1 MSRTKNHV
9 AYVLGRNAREE
20 FDVAPTI
27 HGDFI
32 AASLLLG
39 LPSQPVMAQGG
50 PGAMVIVV
58 ELEIIPSELEAFK
71 AAIKENG
78 QACVREEPG
87 CQQFNIVFEK
97 DNPNRVMLFEIYDS
111 AEAYAAHQATPHF
124 KKYGATIKDMIKSR
138 KRTEMTALVLNGK
151 GR

>member
-1 MSRTKNHV
+1 MLRPLF
-9 AYVLGRNAREE
+9 AG
-20 FDVAPTI
+20 I
-27 HGDFI
+27 FI
-32 AASLLLG
+32 VTSLELL
-39 LPSQPVMAQGG
+39 LPSQRATAQGG
-50 PGAMVIVV
+50 PGAVVIVV
-58 ELEIIPSELEAFK
+58 EPEIVPSELEAYK

-97 DNPNRVMLFEIYDS
+97 DNPNRVMLFEVYDS

-124 KKYGATIKDMIKSR
+124 KKYGATTKDMIKSR